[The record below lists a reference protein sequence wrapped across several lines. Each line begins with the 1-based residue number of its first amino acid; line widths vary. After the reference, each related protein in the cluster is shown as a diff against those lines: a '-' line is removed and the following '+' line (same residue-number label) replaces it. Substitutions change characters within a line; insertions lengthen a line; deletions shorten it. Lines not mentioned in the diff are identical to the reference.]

1 MELINRPLY
10 LQQLQKLRDRNAIKI
25 LVGARGVGKTSLL
38 DIFAQDLKDSG
49 VNSKNIVRVD
59 FDTINFQNLDATDL
73 LAMLT
78 AQIPKSG
85 KTYLLLDEISQIKN
99 WQEAIVKVKKDFDA
113 DIYLSSSVEL
123 AEIAA
128 PTITVNVLPL
138 SFREFQDFYNFADD
152 VSQNERFAMYLKFGG
167 MPAVIKTLPDI
178 SAAISILSNDFYAS
192 ILRDVVSGSKITDF
206 DLMIGLIKKIF
217 VQVGKIQSYNKFS
230 KMFEQNPP
238 AVRTV
243 ENYVDH
249 LCAAHMLHSLSVTDL
264 RRDNTLK
271 RLAKY
276 YPVDFGYSTLMIG
289 EQEIS
294 QEILE
299 NAVYAELLRR
309 GYEVSAY
316 RVKDSLVFQVERGEA
331 GDRIYINV
339 VKHASLSSFVP
350 LRAVKN
356 LFAKWVITADEDVAD
371 SGDGIKVVNVL
382 DFLMSK

>member
-10 LQQLQKLRDRNAIKI
+10 LQQLQKLRDRNAVKI

-38 DIFAQDLKDSG
+38 DIFAQDLKNSG
-49 VNSKNIVRVD
+49 VNGENIVRVD
-59 FDTINFQNLDATDL
+59 FDTINFQNLDATNL
-73 LAMLT
+73 FAMLT

-85 KTYLLLDEISQIKN
+85 KTYLLLDEISQIPN
-99 WQEAIVKVKKDFDA
+99 WQDAVVKVKKDFDA

-123 AEIAA
+123 AEISA

-138 SFREFQDFYNFADD
+138 SFREFQDFYHFADD
-152 VSQNERFAMYLKFGG
+152 VSLNERFAMYLKFGG

-178 SAAISILSNDFYAS
+178 SAAISILSNDFYSA

-206 DLMIGLIKKIF
+206 ELMIGLIKKIF
-217 VQVGKIQSYNKFS
+217 AQVGKIQSYNRFS
-230 KMFEQNPP
+230 KMFENNPP

-249 LCAAHMLHSLSVTDL
+249 LCAAHVLHALAVTDL

-316 RVKDSLVFQVERGEA
+316 RVKDALVFQVERGEA

-339 VKHASLSSFVP
+339 VKHAGASSFVP

-356 LFAKWVITADEDVAD
+356 LFAKWVITADEDVSD
-371 SGDGIKVVNVL
+371 SGDGIKVINVL

>member
-10 LQQLQKLRDRNAIKI
+10 LQQLQKLRDRNAVKI

-38 DIFAQDLKDSG
+38 DIFAQDLQNSG
-49 VNSKNIVRVD
+49 VNRENIIHVD
-59 FDTINFQNLDATDL
+59 FDTINFQNLNPSEVYKT
-73 LAMLT
+73 LT
-78 AQIPKSG
+78 AQIPKTG
-85 KTYLLLDEISQIKN
+85 KTYLLLDEISQIPN
-99 WQEAIVKVKKDFDA
+99 WQNVIIQTIKNFDV
-113 DIYLSSSVEL
+113 DIYLTSSVDL
-123 AEIAA
+123 PEIAA

-138 SFREFQDFYNFADD
+138 SFKEFQTFYNFADD
-152 VSQNERFAMYLKFGG
+152 VPLNERFEMYLKFGG

-178 SAAISILSNDFYAS
+178 SAAISILSNNFYAS
-192 ILRDVVSGSKITDF
+192 ILRDVVAGSKITDF
-206 DLMIGLIKKIF
+206 NLMIGLVKKIF
-217 VQVGKIQSYNKFS
+217 IQVGKIQSYNKFS
-230 KMFEQNPP
+230 KMFEENPP

-249 LCAAHMLHSLSVTDL
+249 LCAAHVLQSLAVTDL

-289 EQEIS
+289 KQEIS
-294 QEILE
+294 QEMLE

-309 GYEVSAY
+309 GYEISAY
-316 RVKDSLVFQVERGEA
+316 RVKNALVFQVERGEA

-339 VKHASLSSFVP
+339 VKRTSAASFMP

-356 LFAKWVITADEDVAD
+356 LFAKWVITADENVSD
-371 SGDGIKVVNVL
+371 SNDGIKVINVL